1 MCEPVLCALKS
12 VAKHTF
18 SGFTISD
25 TDYIPL
31 LLIIKWYE
39 VNMALLQLPKE
50 LIEHIFSFLSY
61 EEVAKIREVSRELDK
76 ICQGLLNRGFIQLE
90 ERRIRVQNKIISQ
103 GPSSD
108 NDLNNHPLFI
118 EYMVVMLCGMTI
130 CFLGVTYN
138 EYIKKNKCCFIPGK
152 LLDLIRRFLD
162 TADSEKIDCDLL
174 MKLSKELKNDSRI
187 AMDHFHNS
195 VVIDFAHLSLID

>member
-108 NDLNNHPLFI
+108 NDL
-118 EYMVVMLCGMTI
+118 
-130 CFLGVTYN
+130 
-138 EYIKKNKCCFIPGK
+138 K
-152 LLDLIRRFLD
+152 RFLD

-195 VVIDFAHLSLID
+195 V